1 MFTFYQSG
9 QSIPKSWILLDSQS
23 TVDMFCNLDLLE
35 NIHQVSESMS
45 IRCNAGTWVT
55 NLVRELP
62 GNGPVNPVP
71 HNNANYTMND
81 FMRAMWARELQMII
95 GCLSTADYI
104 KMVQQ
109 NILLNCPITP
119 CDIQAAELIFGQDVR
134 VLKGKTTWC

>member
-1 MFTFYQSG
+1 
-9 QSIPKSWILLDSQS
+9 
-23 TVDMFCNLDLLE
+23 
-35 NIHQVSESMS
+35 
-45 IRCNAGTWVT
+45 
-55 NLVRELP
+55 
-62 GNGPVNPVP
+62 
-71 HNNANYTMND
+71 MND

-119 CDIQAAELIFGQDVR
+119 CDIQAAELIFGQDIR